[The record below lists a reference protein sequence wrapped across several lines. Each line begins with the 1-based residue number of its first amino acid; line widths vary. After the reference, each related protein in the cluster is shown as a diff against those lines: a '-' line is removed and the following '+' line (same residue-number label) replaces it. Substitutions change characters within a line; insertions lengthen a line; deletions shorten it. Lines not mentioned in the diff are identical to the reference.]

1 MSKSRSDNQAPGLK
15 VVRVP
20 DCPVCGSN
28 DVLVAFGATSETRE
42 QFRNLSEK
50 KYLGK
55 MNGWEDALSLNISYC
70 PACDHHWHAEQPDKA
85 SLMSMYAAPMKGRGD
100 RKAPE
105 NIALDEAIAKQARN
119 VFAMVSAKKRS
130 QATLLEFGGGL
141 GRWGNAF
148 QAAGFDVTAYEP
160 VSERTERGNH
170 STDKVVRDL
179 AQLDGVEFDAINI
192 EQVLEHLTDPVGE
205 MRRLKEFC
213 TKNTVIRITVPNF
226 SKFATKQDPWVDF
239 PYAGRMHIL
248 SPYEHL
254 QGFSARSL
262 QTVLLRAG
270 YKEISLSRLIQA
282 CAGRV
287 IARRFV
293 GACSPSLRETAVYA
307 VPNVG

>member
-1 MSKSRSDNQAPGLK
+1 MS
-15 VVRVP
+15 
-20 DCPVCGSN
+20 
-28 DVLVAFGATSETRE
+28 
-42 QFRNLSEK
+42 
-50 KYLGK
+50 
-55 MNGWEDALSLNISYC
+55 I
-70 PACDHHWHAEQPDKA
+70 
-85 SLMSMYAAPMKGRGD
+85 YAAPTKERGK
-100 RKAPE
+100 REIPE
-105 NIALDEAIAKQARN
+105 NVALDEAIAMQAQS
-119 VFAMVSAKKRS
+119 VFAMVSVEKACQAK
-130 QATLLEFGGGL
+130 LLEFGSGL

-170 STDKVVRDL
+170 STENVVSDL

-192 EQVLEHLTDPVGE
+192 EQVLEHLSDPVGE

-226 SKFATKQDPWVDF
+226 SKFAAKQDPWVDF

-262 QTVLLRAG
+262 QMVLLRAG
-270 YKEISLSRLIQA
+270 YKEISLARLIQA
-282 CAGRV
+282 RAGRV
-287 IARRFV
+287 IARRLA
-293 GACSPSLRETAVYA
+293 GTCSPSLKETAVYA